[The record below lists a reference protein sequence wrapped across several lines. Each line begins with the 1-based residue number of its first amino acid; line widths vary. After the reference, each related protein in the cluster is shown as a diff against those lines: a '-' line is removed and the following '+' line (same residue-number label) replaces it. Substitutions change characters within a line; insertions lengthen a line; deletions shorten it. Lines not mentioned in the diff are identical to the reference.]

1 MAKDGKTI
9 FGTILNVLRGL
20 LMAVSFSAV
29 GWIVTAAL
37 HSMGI
42 EFDNP
47 SLRIIS
53 AAIWAVVVLVIT
65 FLSKQSIRESFRIS
79 FATENKITTGQK
91 IISVILAFLFGVSLN
106 RIITIIVDLFPVS
119 TKLLSAEAQSTAQA
133 TASKNIWVIIIAV
146 WIVAPIVEE
155 FIFRG
160 KAYWYFEKSIG
171 RIPAVLI
178 TSLIFAVLHGNLLQ
192 GIYTFV
198 AALFCCMF
206 TRIMGNVF
214 TGMFAHIGFNAS
226 NIILAVTLTSPGK
239 NIQMA
244 VDIIMIVVCVLS
256 FAGIILTSKL
266 NAKEKVETEQS
277 IYIDGENK

>member
-37 HSMGI
+37 HSMGL

-47 SLRIIS
+47 SMRIIS
-53 AAIWAVVVLVIT
+53 AAIWAVVVSVIT
-65 FLSKQSIRESFRIS
+65 FLSRQSFKESFRIS
-79 FATENKITTGQK
+79 FDTGKTITSGQK
-91 IISVILAFLFGVSLN
+91 VISIILAFLFGVSLN

-133 TASKNIWVIIIAV
+133 TASENVWIIIISV

-171 RIPAVLI
+171 RIPAVII

-192 GIYTFV
+192 GIYAFI

-214 TGMFAHIGFNAS
+214 TGMFAHVGFNAS
-226 NIILAVTLTSPGK
+226 NVILAVTLTAPAK
-239 NIQMA
+239 NIQTA
-244 VDIIMIVVCVLS
+244 VDIIMVVVCVLS
-256 FAGIILTSKL
+256 FAGIILTSRL
-266 NAKEKVETEQS
+266 NVTEKETAEQS